1 MAAARANAGTE
12 RTASKERTRGS
23 ARPRTV
29 RAKREVTGSC
39 RNVALSKGDNGG
51 AKPPKNAGWRAKRQ
65 SRTRKEPVMGEGI
78 TFVGFDAHKA
88 SISVAMLLPNA
99 VTPIEWQLPNEA
111 SAVRRMVRR
120 IEREAPG
127 EVRTCYEAGPCG
139 YALQRQIT
147 EAGDASCMVVAPS
160 LIPRKPGERIKTDR
174 RDARKLASLFRAGL
188 LTEVQPPSARDEAVR
203 DLCRTREDARD
214 DLMRC
219 RHRLSKLLLRRAL
232 IYGGRTSWGQAHRLW
247 LGALRFEDPVDQAVL
262 DDYLLAIDHLV
273 DRMKALS
280 QKLEDLSRE
289 EPYAE
294 PVAALRCFRGIDT
307 LTAMTIVA
315 ELHTFGRFTS
325 PRGLMAFLG
334 LVPSE
339 HSSGANKRQGSIT
352 KAGNSHVRRV
362 LVEAAWNYR
371 HRPGTAALKK
381 RREGQSPRVIAIA
394 DRAMTR
400 LYRRYSRMTSARVPA
415 PKAAVAV
422 ARELVGFIWAV
433 LYPMSTPTAN

>member
-1 MAAARANAGTE
+1 MNE
-12 RTASKERTRGS
+12 R
-23 ARPRTV
+23 
-29 RAKREVTGSC
+29 
-39 RNVALSKGDNGG
+39 
-51 AKPPKNAGWRAKRQ
+51 
-65 SRTRKEPVMGEGI
+65 I
-78 TFVGFDAHKA
+78 TFVGLDAHKA
-88 SISVAMLLPNA
+88 SISVAVLLPNA
-99 VTPIEWQLPNEA
+99 TTPLEWQLPNEA
-111 SAVRRMVRR
+111 SAVRRMIRK

-147 EAGDASCMVVAPS
+147 QAGDASCMVVAPS

-188 LTEVQPPSARDEAVR
+188 LTEVQPPSEHDEAVR
-203 DLCRTREDARD
+203 DLCRAREDARED
-214 DLMRC
+214 QMRC
-219 RHRLSKLLLRRAL
+219 RHRLSKMLLRRGL
-232 IYGGRTSWGQAHRLW
+232 IYRGRTNWGRAHRLW
-247 LGALRFEDPVDQAVL
+247 LDALRFEDRVDQAVL
-262 DDYLLAIDHLV
+262 DDYLLAIDQLA
-273 DRMKALS
+273 DRLKALS
-280 QKLEDLSRE
+280 QKVEELSRE
-289 EPYAE
+289 APYAE

-307 LTAMTIVA
+307 VTAMTIVA
-315 ELHTFGRFTS
+315 ELHTFGRFAS

-339 HSSGANKRQGSIT
+339 HTSGASKRQGGIT

-362 LVEAAWNYR
+362 LIEAAWNYR

-381 RREGQSPRVIAIA
+381 RREGQSSRVIAIA

-433 LYPMSTPTAN
+433 LYPMSIPAAN